1 MKLKTPIEIDFL
13 GFFKTGKF
21 DCLKLGQSKEW
32 ILNNFP
38 NPDSRFDLESE
49 KSGFDIW
56 TYDDIELH
64 FENDILFLIYSD
76 HWYEWKLE
84 GGENLNLD
92 KWIFDDISRLTLNYV
107 LESIRT
113 AWNAD
118 QTTMPWG

>member
-49 KSGFDIW
+49 KIRLRLKTARKKKS
-56 TYDDIELH
+56 
-64 FENDILFLIYSD
+64 YSA
-76 HWYEWKLE
+76 
-84 GGENLNLD
+84 
-92 KWIFDDISRLTLNYV
+92 IF
-107 LESIRT
+107 
-113 AWNAD
+113 
-118 QTTMPWG
+118 